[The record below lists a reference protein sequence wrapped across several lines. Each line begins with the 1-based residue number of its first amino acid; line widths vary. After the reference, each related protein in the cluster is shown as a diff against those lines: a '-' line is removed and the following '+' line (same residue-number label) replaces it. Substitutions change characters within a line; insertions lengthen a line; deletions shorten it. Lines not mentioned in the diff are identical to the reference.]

1 MRDRIELLEK
11 GWEIRRNWGGG
22 DGCGLNDGGEVR
34 WKLVE
39 RARSERVKG
48 SGDDEQEDMDKW
60 KSMGMG
66 YGKKWVV

>member
-1 MRDRIELLEK
+1 M
-11 GWEIRRNWGGG
+11 GGG
-22 DGCGLNDGGEVR
+22 GCGLNDGGEMR

-39 RARSERVKG
+39 RARSERVERKG

-60 KSMGMG
+60 KSMRMG

>member
-1 MRDRIELLEK
+1 M
-11 GWEIRRNWGGG
+11 GGG
-22 DGCGLNDGGEVR
+22 DGCKLNDGGEVR

-39 RARSERVKG
+39 RARSERVKGKG

>member
-1 MRDRIELLEK
+1 M
-11 GWEIRRNWGGG
+11 GGG
-22 DGCGLNDGGEVR
+22 GGCGLNDGGEVR

-39 RARSERVKG
+39 RARSERVERKG

-60 KSMGMG
+60 KSMRMG